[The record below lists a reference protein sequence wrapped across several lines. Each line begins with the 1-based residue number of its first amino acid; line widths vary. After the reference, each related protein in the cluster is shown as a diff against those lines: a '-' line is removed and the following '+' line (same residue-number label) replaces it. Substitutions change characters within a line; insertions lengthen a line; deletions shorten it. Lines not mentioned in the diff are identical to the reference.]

1 MPALITIPFYDRSL
15 TMVEHKGRPF
25 VAMKPMVQ
33 GMGLDWKGQQ
43 AKLQNRFASTM
54 EIISTVGADGR
65 QREMLCLPLEKL
77 PTWLF
82 TINSRKVKAEVREAV
97 QQYQAECE
105 AVLWQY
111 WTTGIARRD
120 EIKAKLVELA
130 EVEAVSAAAGSEA
143 GKSLYIRKLEK
154 QRNQALF
161 AALQAQLPFVWQ
173 V

>member
-1 MPALITIPFYDRSL
+1 M
-15 TMVEHKGRPF
+15 
-25 VAMKPMVQ
+25 
-33 GMGLDWKGQQ
+33 
-43 AKLQNRFASTM
+43 
-54 EIISTVGADGR
+54 
-65 QREMLCLPLEKL
+65 
-77 PTWLF
+77 
-82 TINSRKVKAEVREAV
+82 
-97 QQYQAECE
+97 
-105 AVLWQY
+105 WQY

-120 EIKAKLVELA
+120 EIKAKLAELA

>member
-82 TINSRKVKAEVREAV
+82 TINSRKVKAEVRGSGAAV
-97 QQYQAECE
+97 PS
-105 AVLWQY
+105 
-111 WTTGIARRD
+111 RM
-120 EIKAKLVELA
+120 
-130 EVEAVSAAAGSEA
+130 
-143 GKSLYIRKLEK
+143 
-154 QRNQALF
+154 
-161 AALQAQLPFVWQ
+161 
-173 V
+173 